1 MKIFS
6 AVVGLGVT
14 LAFLSTIA
22 LAAYGWVM
30 NTLWVFRHFQD
41 GVTGE
46 LILRI
51 VGIPIV
57 IIGAILG
64 YIS

>member
-1 MKIFS
+1 MKIFRT
-6 AVVGLGVT
+6 VVGLGAT
-14 LAFLSTIA
+14 LAFLSAIG

-30 NTLWVFRHFQD
+30 NILWVFRHFQD

-51 VGIPIV
+51 VGIPIA

>member
-6 AVVGLGVT
+6 AVLGLSVIIASLATVT
-14 LAFLSTIA
+14 
-22 LAAYGWVM
+22 LAAYGWLM
-30 NTLWVFRHFQD
+30 NILWVFRHFHD

-46 LILRI
+46 LIIRI

>member
-6 AVVGLGVT
+6 AVLGLGVT
-14 LAFLSTIA
+14 LTLLSTIV

-30 NTLWVFRHFQD
+30 NILWVFRHFQD
-41 GVTGE
+41 GVTNE
-46 LILRI
+46 LIFRI

>member
-6 AVVGLGVT
+6 AVLGLG
-14 LAFLSTIA
+14 AIA
-22 LAAYGWVM
+22 AIVLAAYGWVL
-30 NTLWVFRHFQD
+30 NILWVFRHFQD

-51 VGIPIV
+51 VGIPIA

>member
-6 AVVGLGVT
+6 AVVGLGVI
-14 LAFLSTIA
+14 LAFLSTIG

-30 NTLWVFRHFQD
+30 NILWVFHHFQD

-51 VGIPIV
+51 VGIPIA

>member
-6 AVVGLGVT
+6 AILGLGVIAT
-14 LAFLSTIA
+14 LV

-30 NTLWVFRHFQD
+30 NILWVFRHFQD

-51 VGIPIV
+51 IGIPIS

>member
-6 AVVGLGVT
+6 TVLGLGVT
-14 LAFLSTIA
+14 LALLSTIA

-30 NTLWVFRHFQD
+30 NILWVFRHFQD

-46 LILRI
+46 LILHI

>member
-6 AVVGLGVT
+6 AVVGLGVI
-14 LAFLSTIA
+14 LAFLSTVV
-22 LAAYGWVM
+22 LAAYGWIM
-30 NTLWVFRHFQD
+30 NILWVFRHFQD

-46 LILRI
+46 LIIRI
-51 VGIPIV
+51 IGIPIV

>member
-6 AVVGLGVT
+6 AVLGLSVIIASLATVT
-14 LAFLSTIA
+14 
-22 LAAYGWVM
+22 LAAYGWLM
-30 NTLWVFRHFQD
+30 NILWVFHHFHD

-46 LILRI
+46 LIIRI

>member
-1 MKIFS
+1 MKIS
-6 AVVGLGVT
+6 SVVNLGVII
-14 LAFLSTIA
+14 AFLSTVA

-30 NTLWVFRHFQD
+30 NILWVFRHFQD

-51 VGIPIV
+51 VGIPIA

>member
-6 AVVGLGVT
+6 AILGLGVT
-14 LAFLSTIA
+14 LAFLSAIG

-30 NTLWVFRHFQD
+30 NILWVFRHFQD

-51 VGIPIV
+51 IGIPIS

>member
-6 AVVGLGVT
+6 AVLGLGV
-14 LAFLSTIA
+14 IA
-22 LAAYGWVM
+22 AIVLAAYGWVM
-30 NTLWVFRHFQD
+30 NILWVFRHFQD

-51 VGIPIV
+51 IGIPIV

>member
-14 LAFLSTIA
+14 LAFLSAIG

-30 NTLWVFRHFQD
+30 NILWVFRHFQD

-46 LILRI
+46 LIIRI

>member
-1 MKIFS
+1 MRIFS
-6 AVVGLGVT
+6 AVLGLSVII
-14 LAFLSTIA
+14 ASLSTIA

-30 NTLWVFRHFQD
+30 NILWVFHHFQD

>member
-6 AVVGLGVT
+6 ALVGLCVVV
-14 LAFLSTIA
+14 AAA
-22 LAAYGWVM
+22 LAAYGWAM
-30 NTLWVFRHFQD
+30 NILWVFRHFQD

-46 LILRI
+46 LAIRI
-51 VGIPIV
+51 IGIPIA
-57 IIGAILG
+57 IIGAMLG

>member
-6 AVVGLGVT
+6 AVVGLGVI
-14 LAFLSTIA
+14 LAALSTVA
-22 LAAYGWVM
+22 LAVYGWVM
-30 NTLWVFRHFQD
+30 NILWVFHHFQD

-57 IIGAILG
+57 IIGVILG

>member
-6 AVVGLGVT
+6 AVLGLGVT
-14 LAFLSTIA
+14 LALLSTIA
-22 LAAYGWVM
+22 LAAYGWAM
-30 NTLWVFRHFQD
+30 NILWVFRHFQD
-41 GVTGE
+41 GVTNE
-46 LILRI
+46 LIFRI
-51 VGIPIV
+51 VGIPIA